1 MTQAKQGDTVHVH
14 YKGKLE
20 DGTLF
25 DSSEGNDPISFTIGA
40 GEVITG
46 FEEAIVGMSEGDS
59 KTERIVPERAY
70 GERRDEL
77 VFSVGRDQMPEGD
90 VEVGDMLSVG
100 FPDGRTAS
108 VQIAELDDES
118 VTLDANH
125 PLAGKT
131 LVFELELV
139 SIEAA
144 SPS

>member
-1 MTQAKQGDTVHVH
+1 MPQAKQGDTVYVH
-14 YKGKLE
+14 YKGSLE

-46 FEEAIVGMSEGDS
+46 FEEAIVGMSEGES
-59 KTERIVPERAY
+59 KTERIVPGRGY
-70 GERRDEL
+70 GDRRDEL
-77 VFSVGRDQMPEGD
+77 VFSVGRDQMPEG
-90 VEVGDMLSVG
+90 EMAIGDMLSVG

-139 SIEAA
+139 SIEQ
-144 SPS
+144 SPSS